1 MTTKPETAPATIE
14 DVYGSLADAVD
25 AAGPSNEA
33 LFLSKVAL
41 LLANAPQD
49 HDRSLALIIVASRNL
64 DNGIRKAVR
73 AK

>member
-1 MTTKPETAPATIE
+1 MTTKTETAPATIE

-41 LLANAPQD
+41 LLANALQD
-49 HDRSLALIIVASRNL
+49 HDRSLALIVKASRDIN
-64 DNGIRKAVR
+64 NGTRKAAR